1 MSELRNQYL
10 QFLQMAKDR
19 RKNSFTQKEIAE
31 LLNITMIR
39 IHNLES
45 QKVIDYELLEIYCAI
60 LGINIKLSQ
69 FEYSKTF

>member
-1 MSELRNQYL
+1 MSEIRTQYL
-10 QFLQMAKDR
+10 QILKTATER

-39 IHNLES
+39 IHNLEN

-60 LGINIKLSQ
+60 LGINIKLTQ
-69 FEYSKTF
+69 HV

>member
-1 MSELRNQYL
+1 MSELRSQYL
-10 QFLQMAKDR
+10 HFLQMATER
-19 RKNSFTQKEIAE
+19 RKKSFTQKEIAE
-31 LLNITMIR
+31 LLNVTMIR

-45 QKVIDYELLEIYCAI
+45 QKVIDYELLEIYCSI

>member
-60 LGINIKLSQ
+60 LGMNIKLEVSQ
-69 FEYSKTF
+69 